1 MEIKGDMTKMRKQ
14 GIAIN
19 KKRTKIKTWK
29 IDKEM
34 KDKDKDIDIDEN
46 R

>member
-14 GIAIN
+14 GIAIYKKTN
-19 KKRTKIKTWK
+19 KDKDMEVKDEEIKG
-29 IDKEM
+29 
-34 KDKDKDIDIDEN
+34 KDKDIDEN

>member
-19 KKRTKIKTWK
+19 KKT
-29 IDKEM
+29 
-34 KDKDKDIDIDEN
+34 DKDKDMEDRKRNEN
-46 R
+46 KKLASHGI